1 MSRSPPPTAD
11 QGSDDPAIWSDRLQ
25 MLFAYWASKRG
36 TAEAPGRRDL
46 DPFDIPRLLPI
57 VVLADVEHGPL
68 RFCYRLAGTE
78 LIQKAGTEITGKTFD
93 QVHRGPQRD
102 AVFADYQRAA
112 VTCEPVVALYAIPL
126 QELT

>member
-11 QGSDDPAIWSDRLQ
+11 QGSDDPAIWSDRLR

-46 DPFDIPRLLPI
+46 DPLDIPRLLSI
-57 VVLADVEHGPL
+57 VVLVDVEHAPL

-93 QVHRGPQRD
+93 QIHRGPQGD
-102 AVFADYQRAA
+102 V
-112 VTCEPVVALYAIPL
+112 PVDVANRRWALLPL
-126 QELT
+126 SR